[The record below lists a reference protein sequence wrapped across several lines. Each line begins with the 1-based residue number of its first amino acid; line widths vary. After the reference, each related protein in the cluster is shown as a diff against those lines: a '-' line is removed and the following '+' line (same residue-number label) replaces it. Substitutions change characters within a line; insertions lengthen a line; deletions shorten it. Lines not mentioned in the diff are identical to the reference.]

1 MFIFNT
7 DKLQISL
14 YELKIQTINILFGLI
29 KKLFILQALN
39 VLFLFLVFLVMQTE
53 PITFL

>member
-7 DKLQISL
+7 EKFQISL
-14 YELKIQTINILFGLI
+14 YELKIQTIIILFGLI

-39 VLFLFLVFLVMQTE
+39 VLFLSLAFLVMQTE

>member
-7 DKLQISL
+7 DKFQISL

-39 VLFLFLVFLVMQTE
+39 ELFLFLAFLVMQTE